1 MTQSPFLLFD
11 YERLAPLDASQA
23 RAFGFGV
30 RTPFHGV
37 RLNPMDRVRLGRA
50 LGYGARHAAK
60 TLASA
65 VDAATTPNPNPPP
78 ARPRTPSAVTPA
90 SAINTVAEAYRTVD
104 NAKRQVRDT
113 AKKQAMGAGRSIFA
127 PIKAFSGVLW
137 LQVTGT
143 FFALFAA
150 FMGEGVW
157 KLRANFKAPLSTPE
171 AHKLYFHLI
180 VFLGFSYFTVSNFL
194 RASRRERQARR

>member
-11 YERLAPLDASQA
+11 YERLAPLDASRA
-23 RAFGFGV
+23 CAFGFSI
-30 RTPFHGV
+30 RTPFHSV
-37 RLNPMDRVRLGRA
+37 RLKPMDRVRLGRA

-78 ARPRTPSAVTPA
+78 PRPRTPSTVTPA
-90 SAINTVAEAYRTVD
+90 SAVHTVTEACRTVD
-104 NAKRQVRDT
+104 NAKRQVRAT
-113 AKKQAMGAGRSIFA
+113 AKREAIGAGRSIFA

-157 KLRANFKAPLSTPE
+157 KLRANFHTPLSTPE

-180 VFLGFSYFTVSNFL
+180 VFLGFSYFTVSNFV

>member
-1 MTQSPFLLFD
+1 
-11 YERLAPLDASQA
+11 
-23 RAFGFGV
+23 
-30 RTPFHGV
+30 
-37 RLNPMDRVRLGRA
+37 MDRVRLGRA

-65 VDAATTPNPNPPP
+65 VDAATTPNPNPAPP
-78 ARPRTPSAVTPA
+78 RPRTPSTVTPA
-90 SAINTVAEAYRTVD
+90 SAVHTVAEAYRTVD
-104 NAKRQVRDT
+104 NAKRQVRET
-113 AKKQAMGAGRSIFA
+113 AKREAVGVGRSMFA
-127 PIKAFSGVLW
+127 PIKTFSSVIW

-143 FFALFAA
+143 LFALFAA

-157 KLRANFKAPLSTPE
+157 KLRANFEAPLSSPE

-180 VFLGFSYFTVSNFL
+180 VFWGFSYFTVSNFV